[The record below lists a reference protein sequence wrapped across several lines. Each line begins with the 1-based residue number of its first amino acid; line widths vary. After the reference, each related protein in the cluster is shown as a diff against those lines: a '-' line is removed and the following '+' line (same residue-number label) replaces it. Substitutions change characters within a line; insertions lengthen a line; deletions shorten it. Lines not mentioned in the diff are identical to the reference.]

1 MKKLNKG
8 FMFYFGILFAVLVAA
23 FLICVVIMVLSPG
36 TSIFG
41 LKYFKAD
48 DHEVY
53 SKMEVYEQTPT
64 EDGSVYTFKEEAFFT
79 DSSYTINKIIITS
92 NAHNVKIV
100 KANPAFKE
108 PNSFLIDVTNSTHG
122 FSTEKDVESSKSI
135 RYYTDTGILEIVAK
149 VPEGFWVTGNSSSI
163 QVQFPSSFEASNISL
178 KINGGTGDVQIGDS
192 KTNSNMNPNCITFKS
207 AEIKANSV
215 TVSDYGQIGTPT
227 RFENCSFEIADGM
240 FFDSAIFAANLTIK
254 STGGNVSLRE
264 SDLAIQ
270 AANVIIESKN
280 ATSSYGNI
288 TCTTLNLKNIYG
300 SQSFGEVNGA
310 VVVSADSRKCDY
322 SFKKVNSLK
331 VGEAATET
339 EKEKSA
345 EKCNFVIDTCPDVVF
360 DIHTTGKVTIKKATN
375 VNTTVT
381 LEKVDEK
388 NYANSLVITGAKYTL
403 SFTETTE
410 NEQTFRTFKIVSSLG
425 GEMTVSYAMD
435 EEFKEFVG
443 NLDGI
448 EFKVTFLSFDSW
460 KVSAVRKG

>member
-8 FMFYFGILFAVLVAA
+8 FMFYFGIFFAILIAA

-92 NAHNVKIV
+92 NAHDIKIV
-100 KANPAFKE
+100 KANPAFKD

-122 FSTEKDVESSKSI
+122 FSTEKDVEASKSI
-135 RYYTDTGILEIVAK
+135 RYYTDSGILEILAK
-149 VPEGFWVTGNSSSI
+149 VPEGFWVTGNSSAISI
-163 QVQFPSSFEASNISL
+163 QFPSSFEASSISL

-207 AEIKANSV
+207 AQIEANSV
-215 TVSDYGQIGTPT
+215 SVSEYGQIGTPT
-227 RFENCSFEIADGM
+227 KLDNCSFIVADGLS
-240 FFDSAIFAANLTIK
+240 FETAIFAGDLTIK
-254 STGGNVSLRE
+254 STSGNVSLRE
-264 SDLAIQ
+264 NDLAIQ
-270 AANVIIESKN
+270 AANVKIESKN
-280 ATSSYGNI
+280 ATSAYGNVI
-288 TCTTLNLKNIYG
+288 CTTLTLNNIYG
-300 SQSFGEVNGA
+300 SQSFGEVSGD
-310 VVVSADSRKCDY
+310 VIVLADSRKCDY
-322 SFKKVNSLK
+322 SFKKVTSLK
-331 VGEAATET
+331 VGEAAKET
-339 EKEKSA
+339 EEEKKA
-345 EKCNFVIDTCPDVVF
+345 ENCNFVIDACPDVVF
-360 DIHTTGKVTIKKATN
+360 DIHTNGTVTIKQATD

-381 LEKVDEK
+381 LEKVDEM
-388 NYANSLVITGAKYTL
+388 NYANSLVITGAKYALT
-403 SFTETTE
+403 FNDTTE
-410 NEQTFRTFKIVSSLG
+410 NEQSFRTFKIVSSLG
-425 GEMTVSYAMD
+425 GEMSVTYAKD
-435 EEFKEFVG
+435 EAFKEFVG

>member
-64 EDGSVYTFKEEAFFT
+64 EDGSVYTFKGEAFFT
-79 DSSYTINKIIITS
+79 DSSYTISKIIITS
-92 NAHNVKIV
+92 NAHDIKIV
-100 KANPAFKE
+100 KANPAFKD

-122 FSTEKDVESSKSI
+122 FSTEKDVEASKSI
-135 RYYTDTGILEIVAK
+135 RYYTDTGILEILAK

-163 QVQFPSSFEASNISL
+163 LIQFPISFEASNISL

-207 AEIKANSV
+207 AQIEANSV
-215 TVSDYGQIGTPT
+215 SVSEYGQIGTPT
-227 RFENCSFEIADGM
+227 KLDNCSFIVADGM
-240 FFDSAIFAANLTIK
+240 SFSSAIFAADLTIK
-254 STGGNVSLRE
+254 STGGSVKIRE
-264 SDLAIQ
+264 MDLAIQ
-270 AANVIIESKN
+270 AANVKIESKN
-280 ATSSYGNI
+280 ATSAYGNVI
-288 TCTTLNLKNIYG
+288 CTTLTLNNIYG
-300 SQSFGEVNGA
+300 SQSFGEVSGD
-310 VVVSADSRKCDY
+310 VIVLADSRKCDY
-322 SFKKVNSLK
+322 SFKKVTSLK
-331 VGEAATET
+331 VGEAAKET
-339 EKEKSA
+339 EEEKKA
-345 EKCNFVIDTCPDVVF
+345 ENCNFVIDACPDVVF
-360 DIHTTGKVTIKKATN
+360 DIHTNGTVTIKQATD

-381 LEKVDEK
+381 LEKVDEM
-388 NYANSLVITGAKYTL
+388 NYANSLVITGAKYALT
-403 SFTETTE
+403 FNDTTE
-410 NEQTFRTFKIVSSLG
+410 NEQSFRTFKIVSSLG
-425 GEMTVSYAMD
+425 GEMSVTYAKD
-435 EEFKEFVG
+435 EAFKEFVG

>member
-64 EDGSVYTFKEEAFFT
+64 EDGSVYTFKGEAFFT

-92 NAHNVKIV
+92 NAHDIKIV
-100 KANPAFKE
+100 KANPAFKD

-122 FSTEKDVESSKSI
+122 FSTEKDVDSSKSI
-135 RYYTDTGILEIVAK
+135 RYYTDSGILEILAK

-163 QVQFPSSFEASNISL
+163 LIQFPISFEASNISL

-207 AEIKANSV
+207 AQVEANSV
-215 TVSDYGQIGTPT
+215 SVSEYGQIGTPT
-227 RFENCSFEIADGM
+227 KLDNCSFIVADGM
-240 FFDSAIFAANLTIK
+240 SFSSAIFAADLTIK
-254 STGGNVSLRE
+254 STSGNVSLRE
-264 SDLAIQ
+264 NDLAIQ
-270 AANVIIESKN
+270 AANVKIESKN
-280 ATSSYGNI
+280 ATSAYGNVI
-288 TCTTLNLKNIYG
+288 CTTLTLNNIYG
-300 SQSFGEVNGA
+300 SQSFGEVSGD
-310 VVVSADSRKCDY
+310 VIVLADSRKCDY
-322 SFKKVNSLK
+322 SFKKVTSLK
-331 VGEAATET
+331 VGEAAKET
-339 EKEKSA
+339 EEEKKA
-345 EKCNFVIDTCPDVVF
+345 ENCNFVIDACPDVVF
-360 DIHTTGKVTIKKATN
+360 DIHTNGTVTIKQATD

-381 LEKVDEK
+381 LEKVDEM
-388 NYANSLVITGAKYTL
+388 NYANSLVITGAKYALT
-403 SFTETTE
+403 FNDTTE
-410 NEQTFRTFKIVSSLG
+410 NEQSFRTFKIVSSLG
-425 GEMTVSYAMD
+425 GEMSVTYAKD
-435 EEFKEFVG
+435 EAFKEFVG

>member
-64 EDGSVYTFKEEAFFT
+64 EDGSVYTFKGEAFFT

-92 NAHNVKIV
+92 NAHDIKIV
-100 KANPAFKE
+100 KANPAFKD

-122 FSTEKDVESSKSI
+122 FSTEKDVEASKSI
-135 RYYTDTGILEIVAK
+135 RYYTDSGILEILAK
-149 VPEGFWVTGNSSSI
+149 VPEGFWVTGNSSAISI
-163 QVQFPSSFEASNISL
+163 QFPSSFEASSISL

-192 KTNSNMNPNCITFKS
+192 KTNSNMNPNCVSFRS
-207 AEIKANSV
+207 AEIEANSV
-215 TVSDYGQIGTPT
+215 SVSEYGQIGTPT
-227 RFENCSFEIADGM
+227 RLGDCSFTVADGLS
-240 FFDSAIFAANLTIK
+240 FETAIFAGKLTIK
-254 STGGNVSLRE
+254 STGGNVKLRE
-264 SDLAIQ
+264 KEFAVRAD
-270 AANVIIESKN
+270 NVSIESKN
-280 ATSSYGNI
+280 TTSSYGDI

-300 SQSFGEVNGA
+300 SQSFGEVSGA

-322 SFKKVNSLK
+322 SFKKVTSLK
-331 VGEAATET
+331 VGEAATKT

-345 EKCNFVIDTCPDVVF
+345 ENCNFVIDACPDVFF
-360 DIHTTGKVTIKKATN
+360 DIHTNGTVTIKQATD

-381 LEKVDEK
+381 LEKVDEM
-388 NYANSLVITGAKYTL
+388 NYANSLVITGAKYALT
-403 SFTETTE
+403 FNDTTE
-410 NEQTFRTFKIVSSLG
+410 NEQSFRTFKIVSSLG
-425 GEMTVSYAMD
+425 GEMSVTYAKD
-435 EEFKEFVG
+435 EAFKEFVG